1 MNYERQFTPISE
13 ISLALNISSTEIVWN
28 EPQRQSGIR
37 SNAVAYLMY
46 CFIFFLVCN
55 CRCYCAY
62 IFTVHPLFQK
72 KVCHSDRNRGRENE
86 DKKKKR
92 LGRVFINLNKV
103 L

>member
-62 IFTVHPLFQK
+62 IFTVHSLFQK
-72 KVCHSDRNRGRENE
+72 KSVVLIETEEERMTEI
-86 DKKKKR
+86 KKNQTWKGIYK
-92 LGRVFINLNKV
+92 FK
-103 L
+103 